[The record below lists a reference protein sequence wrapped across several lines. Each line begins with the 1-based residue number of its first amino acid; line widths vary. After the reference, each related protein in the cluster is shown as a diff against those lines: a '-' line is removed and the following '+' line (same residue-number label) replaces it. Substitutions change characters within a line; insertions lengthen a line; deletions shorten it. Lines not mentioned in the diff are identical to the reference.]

1 MLTLELTLGQFVPT
15 HPLKLLRTVSHKD
28 YVLYNVFYLTIY
40 TNLVSKVV
48 SSESMLGNIIWK
60 IVFTAILTQRKYIMF
75 LVVFFLL
82 LSQDAYE
89 PVLVREIIIGDNLCS
104 DWTKNINIATN
115 RNIRLFDILS
125 NFTFAISETKRNYK
139 Q

>member
-104 DWTKNINIATN
+104 D
-115 RNIRLFDILS
+115 
-125 NFTFAISETKRNYK
+125 
-139 Q
+139 